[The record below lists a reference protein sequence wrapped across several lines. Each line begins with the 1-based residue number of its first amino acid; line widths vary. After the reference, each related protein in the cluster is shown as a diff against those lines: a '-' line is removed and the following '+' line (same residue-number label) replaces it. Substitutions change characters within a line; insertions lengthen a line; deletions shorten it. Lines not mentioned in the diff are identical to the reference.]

1 MRRNKMKPFDLK
13 KALAGEPVML
23 RSGNKALIF
32 YRIPDKFVF
41 DDGLPPA
48 YPLQGII
55 FNAEGKISSIAE
67 CWGDDGRYDI
77 SESAYDIIGMVQEL
91 KLPNKTIH

>member
-1 MRRNKMKPFDLK
+1 MKPFNIEE
-13 KALAGEPVML
+13 AIAGEPVML
-23 RSGNKALIF
+23 RSGDIALIF
-32 YRIPDKFVF
+32 YRIPNKFVF
-41 DDGLPPA
+41 DDGLPSA

-67 CWGDDGRYDI
+67 CWRDDGRYDI

-91 KLPNKTIH
+91 KLLNKTIH